1 MEINYLIILDFTNGC
16 LNIIKLTAEEKE
28 EAYKFDS
35 FEDFLYTLEDKYG
48 FHVSNVQWMS
58 VENLDIYC
66 YENGT
71 LVEH

>member
-1 MEINYLIILDFTNGC
+1 MDINYLVILDFTNGC

-35 FEDFLYTLEDKYG
+35 FEDFLYTLEDRYG
-48 FHVSNVQWMS
+48 FSTSNSQWMS